1 MGYVAKT
8 LAPEEDYL
16 YRAHFNWT
24 YDFRSWFWFAFGL
37 SPIILWVGAYG
48 VTGAAPGFGATF
60 LAFAALALFSG
71 VVILFARYVHRW
83 VTVIAVTSLRLVFK
97 TGLISRDTHE
107 VTLDKVEEVLVH
119 QTFLGRILG
128 YGQLT
133 IRGTGIAIIELP
145 VLGEPVRI
153 RREIETAIAA
163 ARAKTAGATSTI

>member
-48 VTGAAPGFGATF
+48 VTGAAPGFGVTF

-163 ARAKTAGATSTI
+163 ARAKTAGATSTR